1 MKIECPTTKTD
12 IKYGA
17 GFMPR
22 LIAETSFFDTYFCP
36 DCGKLFG
43 VKNENNQNFNLQG
56 MPVLPCNTPE
66 YKVRV

>member
-43 VKNENNQNFNLQG
+43 VKNENN
-56 MPVLPCNTPE
+56 
-66 YKVRV
+66 